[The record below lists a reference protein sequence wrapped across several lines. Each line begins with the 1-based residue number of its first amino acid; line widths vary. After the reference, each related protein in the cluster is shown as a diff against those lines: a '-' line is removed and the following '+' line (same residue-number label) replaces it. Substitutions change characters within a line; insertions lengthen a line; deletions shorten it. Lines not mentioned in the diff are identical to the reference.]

1 MRTASRQVRRH
12 SITLHSLLSF
22 PIIVVTILHTCWVSS
37 FNKKISSQVE
47 VLLILCTLVQPYER
61 QLNLWMTRIA
71 TELVFASSESL
82 GQKICVL
89 ASYLEIVVRSIV
101 LSMCKRPFDQMARVV
116 TVLKV

>member
-1 MRTASRQVRRH
+1 
-12 SITLHSLLSF
+12 
-22 PIIVVTILHTCWVSS
+22 
-37 FNKKISSQVE
+37 
-47 VLLILCTLVQPYER
+47 
-61 QLNLWMTRIA
+61 MTRIA